1 MCFSSLVYY
10 SNLVLHSKSALFIFL
25 HPSFFIEA
33 CLWIFHLMQK
43 QSELTTA
50 HSLVVSH
57 SFLCLKPPLLT
68 LHLFQNPLHHPH
80 ADPLLSTPSPGPLSL
95 VRGLAVRPSPVS
107 AAAVI
112 SSGPSGGLLL
122 TSQAWDRVT
131 SSLNMMGLNQQCV
144 RLNRE
149 GETKQLRG
157 LSANK

>member
-1 MCFSSLVYY
+1 MMLNVQKFFHWTPFQNIRLHFQSDHRCYSVNFLISLNQTFYFSILTLSHFIL
-10 SNLVLHSKSALFIFL
+10 SWLLHLLWFL
-25 HPSFFIEA
+25 
-33 CLWIFHLMQK
+33 LWRIPPFHN
-43 QSELTTA
+43 
-50 HSLVVSH
+50 
-57 SFLCLKPPLLT
+57 PLLFSLLPST
-68 LHLFQNPLHHPH
+68 HT
-80 ADPLLSTPSPGPLSL
+80 DPRLSTPMAGPLSL

-149 GETKQLRG
+149 ERDQTT
-157 LSANK
+157 